1 MMSNL
6 EILYN
11 TVKGFNA
18 SCRMSLEE
26 QKIYYDLNA
35 EYRKETGARVNH
47 SICGKDNLL
56 RKVKAVIDAKYD

>member
-1 MMSNL
+1 MSEL
-6 EILYN
+6 ERLYI
-11 TVKGFNA
+11 TVKGFST

-26 QKIYYDLNA
+26 QKIYSELNA
-35 EYRKETGARVNH
+35 EYRKETGSRVNH